1 MRNSGKLLLSS
12 FGVAAGIYLLTRYIN
27 RRPPIRDFQITSRD
41 LDFQQL
47 SSEEVAS
54 EHLLDLNSA
63 TAQQLTG
70 LGITAEIVERVIEGR
85 PYRSKLE
92 LVSRMVIPEPIYAG
106 IRDKIAVAEA
116 RDPIKVA

>member
-1 MRNSGKLLLSS
+1 
-12 FGVAAGIYLLTRYIN
+12 
-27 RRPPIRDFQITSRD
+27 
-41 LDFQQL
+41 
-47 SSEEVAS
+47 
-54 EHLLDLNSA
+54 
-63 TAQQLTG
+63 
-70 LGITAEIVERVIEGR
+70 VERVIEGR